1 MKINKIKVTTTNLML
16 ALFGFASV
24 VMTSCKSDSN
34 SPGFEF
40 MPDMY
45 RSPSYETYLENAAY
59 GGKDSM
65 SARLP
70 VEGTVP
76 RGFES
81 FPLDDTDAEYMMADS
96 LKSPVEYSE
105 EAMAYG
111 EDRYTKMCSHC
122 HGATGDAD
130 GLVVSN
136 GGFPPPPSYSSGNA
150 GRGGKMSDLSPGKIV
165 HTITYGYKNMGSHA
179 SQISLSDRWAIALYV
194 QKLMGKEFTEAAT
207 VEEVQEDVIESEVT
221 EVDEPA
227 EQEIPAEGDSP
238 TEEVSPVKEENE
250 H

>member
-1 MKINKIKVTTTNLML
+1 MKINKIKVTTAGLML
-16 ALFGFASV
+16 ALFGFTSV
-24 VMTSCKSDSN
+24 VMTSCKSDPN
-34 SPGFEF
+34 SAGFEF

-45 RSPSYETYLENAAY
+45 RSPSYETYLENAPY

-70 VEGTVP
+70 VEGTIP

-81 FPLDDTDAEYMMADS
+81 FPLDASDAAYMMADS

-111 EDRYTKMCSHC
+111 EERYTKMCSHC
-122 HGATGDAD
+122 HGETGDAD
-130 GLVVSN
+130 GLVVTD

-194 QKLMGKEFTEAAT
+194 QKLMGKEFSEVA
-207 VEEVQEDVIESEVT
+207 VEEVKEEAVESEVAEEKET
-221 EVDEPA
+221 EVVE
-227 EQEIPAEGDSP
+227 EP
-238 TEEVSPVKEENE
+238 TEESSPAEEENQ